1 MTDTHPTPA
10 NVVVTGATGA
20 IGAAI
25 VEALYQRGVSTVTA
39 ACRRPEAIDELRRT
53 LEARYPASPTELRA
67 TRLDLATRS
76 LARAGAREL
85 LAAGPVPDAV
95 INNAGTMPL
104 RYPERSPEGIDL
116 ATQVN
121 LLSTL
126 AFAEELLPAM
136 QPGSVM
142 VFTSSVARH
151 IPTAGPD
158 YLERAARANGLWGL
172 FYNYSRSKL
181 LLTRAARL
189 LADREHPRGVRV
201 NCADPGIVDTVLLRT
216 GYHALDAVV
225 DTLGRPLMNL
235 PSRGAMAALRAMDTP
250 LTAIMATPGG
260 VSTMTPLTSV
270 QASVAAQVLNDA
282 SR

>member
-1 MTDTHPTPA
+1 MTDTHITPSC
-10 NVVVTGATGA
+10 VVVTGATGA
-20 IGAAI
+20 IGTAI
-25 VEALYQRGVSTVTA
+25 VDALYQRGIDTVVA
-39 ACRRPEAIDELRRT
+39 ACRRPEAIDEIRRI
-53 LEARYPASPTELRA
+53 LAARYPESPTDLRA
-67 TRLDLATRS
+67 ARLDLATRS

-85 LAAGPVPDAV
+85 LAAGLVPDAV
-95 INNAGTMPL
+95 LNNAGTMPL
-104 RYPERSPEGIDL
+104 RHPERSSEGIDL

-136 QPGSVM
+136 QTGSVM

-151 IPTAGPD
+151 IPTAGSD
-158 YLERAARANGLWGL
+158 YLERAARASGLWGL

-189 LADREHPRGVRV
+189 LADREHPRGIRV
-201 NCADPGIVDTVLLRT
+201 NCADPGIVDTTLLCT
-216 GYHALDAVV
+216 GYRVLDAVV

-260 VSTMTPLTSV
+260 VSSMTPLTSV
-270 QASVAAQVLNDA
+270 QASVAAQTLSDA

>member
-1 MTDTHPTPA
+1 MTQPISRPR

-25 VEALYQRGVSTVTA
+25 VEQLYARGIECIIA
-39 ACRRPEAIDELRRT
+39 ACRRTDAVDAMRRDLKT
-53 LEARYPASPTELRA
+53 LHPDSPTRIVASP
-67 TRLDLATRS
+67 LDLATRQS
-76 LARAGAREL
+76 ARD
-85 LAAGPVPDAV
+85 AAHSILTLDLPLDAV

-104 RYPERSPEGIDL
+104 RVPTLSPEGIDL

-126 AFAEELLPAM
+126 AFAQELLPAM

-142 VFTSSVARH
+142 VFTSSIARH

-158 YLERAARANGLWGL
+158 YLERAARASGIWGL

-189 LADREHPRGVRV
+189 LADREHPKGIRI
-201 NCADPGIVDTVLLRT
+201 NCADPGIVDTPLLRT
-216 GYHALDAVV
+216 GYSLLDGII
-225 DTLGRPLMNL
+225 DTLARPLMNI
-235 PSRGAMAALRAMDTP
+235 PAKGARAAIRAIDTP
-250 LTAIMATPGG
+250 YTAAMATPFK
-260 VSTMTPLTSV
+260 STPIPPLTPL
-270 QASVAAQVLNDA
+270 QAQTAAQVLA
-282 SR
+282 QSAL